1 MTGPGRDGSEPV
13 DAFGG
18 APEAPAVPRVLGLA
32 WWLWIAATVVGIVRS
47 VVQLS
52 DRTMLVS
59 QISRAAPEL
68 TQSQVDQ
75 AVNSG
80 IVLTLLVTGGIA
92 AVYVLLANR
101 LLRGRNWARVVMSL
115 VAGFGVLGTVLALF
129 GMAALGSSVTVR
141 GTTVQLGFVDVV
153 FGLVVAA
160 LDVAVVV
167 LIWHPDTNR
176 YFRRIAMLPR
186 GGRSTGS
193 R

>member
-1 MTGPGRDGSEPV
+1 MTGPGQDRSEPV
-13 DAFGG
+13 DAPGG
-18 APEAPAVPRVLGLA
+18 APEVPRVLGLA
-32 WWLWIAATVVGIVRS
+32 WWLWIAAVVVGVVRS

-129 GMAALGSSVTVR
+129 GMAALGSSVTVG
-141 GTTVQLGFVDVV
+141 GTTVQLGFLDVV

-167 LIWHPDTNR
+167 LMWHRDTNH
-176 YFRRIAMLPR
+176 YFRRIAMLSR
-186 GGRSTGS
+186 GARSTGS